1 MDGSN
6 AKFDDLAGDR
16 LMDIRGLANSVS
28 AMVNPNVSVTIQAST
43 GYTTGAGLK
52 QVPSYAA
59 PVTGF
64 AQVQALTAADVRHLD
79 GLNIQGAS
87 QSIILR
93 GELNA
98 VVRAHSLGGDLVT
111 IGNDTFLTVTVL
123 EQWPLWTRAAIQL
136 QVPAS

>member
-1 MDGSN
+1 MDLRSISN
-6 AKFDDLAGDR
+6 AVTDC
-16 LMDIRGLANSVS
+16 I
-28 AMVNPNVSVTIQAST
+28 NPNVLVSVQAST
-43 GYTTGAGLK
+43 GYTAGSGLK
-52 QVPSYAA
+52 QVPTYAA
-59 PVTGF
+59 PVTGY
-64 AQVQALTAADVRHLD
+64 AQVQALTAADLRHLD
-79 GLNIQGAS
+79 GLQIQGATK
-87 QSIILR
+87 SIILR